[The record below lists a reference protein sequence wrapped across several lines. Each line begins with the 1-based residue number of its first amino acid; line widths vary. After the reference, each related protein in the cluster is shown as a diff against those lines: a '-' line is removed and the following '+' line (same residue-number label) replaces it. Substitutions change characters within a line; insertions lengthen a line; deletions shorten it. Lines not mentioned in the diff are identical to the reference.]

1 MTIPKCQLWVYILPD
16 PDHFSIG
23 GGGAVSHALGVANGL
38 AELGHRVNLLA
49 GDGVLEYK
57 DRLHPNID
65 VRAFE
70 RCPKREFADKILGEV
85 SRIVAENSPVMTTVL
100 IRKNVDTLM
109 QANRISRTVKGSG
122 NARLIYEIN
131 GLTFERLKGLPGDR
145 LVMGLGDCFNKVRL
159 HGADGLY
166 VVNENLKSRLATGLF
181 AIPES
186 RMIMVPNGG
195 PNPVSIDRTARGEDR
210 AARFLFF
217 GKLRKYNDFDLVFRA
232 FQSVR
237 EADGTARL
245 DICGFGECEDL
256 VRRRVAEVAG
266 STFHGY
272 KTFNQLV
279 EEGIVT
285 GSTIA
290 LLPLAPNSAAEFLS
304 PIKLFDYMALGLP
317 IIFSDLPNISGHI
330 SSGAHG
336 WSYVVGDLES
346 LTDAMRS
353 AADAVRAGRL
363 EEISLR
369 VANDYR
375 PHTWVERMRMLSIW
389 SEKLGVSG
397 RAGTITTSALD

>member
-1 MTIPKCQLWVYILPD
+1 MTISDSHTWIYVLPD
-16 PDHFSIG
+16 PNHFSIG

-38 AELGHRVNLLA
+38 AELGYNVKLLA
-49 GDGVLEYK
+49 GEGVNDYRDRLTQAIDIRALKRCSSKEFMVRVLEE
-57 DRLHPNID
+57 I
-65 VRAFE
+65 A
-70 RCPKREFADKILGEV
+70 
-85 SRIVAENSPVMTTVL
+85 RIAAEESPAMTTIL
-100 IRKNVDTLM
+100 IRKNLGTLIRAS
-109 QANRISRTVKGSG
+109 QISRLVRSLP

-131 GLTFERLKGLPGDR
+131 GLTFERLKGSPGDR

-195 PNPVSIDRTARGEDR
+195 PNPVSIDRTACGEDR

-217 GKLRKYNDFDLVFRA
+217 GKLRKYNDFNLVFRA